1 MKLSE
6 LTKMLQE
13 IKAKYGDIDVEAAG
27 ATCYGDYYIDEPEL
41 SVENNVLVISA
52 M

>member
-13 IKAKYGDIDVEAAG
+13 IEAKYGNIDVEAAG
-27 ATCYGDYYIDEPEL
+27 ATCYGDSYLDEPEL
-41 SVENNVLVISA
+41 NVERNVLVISA